1 MEELPTHIVQQK
13 KFCKGMEWR
22 EVAKFN
28 EEVNEEVF
36 IEKSRPRDASLPKH
50 TGRKNGTHAG

>member
-1 MEELPTHIVQQK
+1 
-13 KFCKGMEWR
+13 MEWR